1 MTELEQNISLLAIID
16 EGEGIGAIALK
27 QLQVQS
33 DDIRAQIEKLH
44 PSGEQPI
51 NKGQSG
57 MTLQGKQ
64 SIELAVQEAQALG
77 HHYLGTEHLLL
88 GLLREEE
95 SLANQVLSGAGVS
108 LEKTRELIQQLL
120 HHTG

>member
-1 MTELEQNISLLAIID
+1 
-16 EGEGIGAIALK
+16 
-27 QLQVQS
+27 
-33 DDIRAQIEKLH
+33 
-44 PSGEQPI
+44 
-51 NKGQSG
+51 

-95 SLANQVLSGAGVS
+95 SLANQVLSSAGVT
-108 LEKTRELIQQLL
+108 LEKTRELVKQLL
-120 HHTG
+120 MTQAKQ